1 MNDLLFDNKHVDA
14 LIFSFAICY
23 GFLRL
28 LTGLKT
34 VYKPILKLAIQ
45 FIFHDNIARHI

>member
-23 GFLRL
+23 GFLCL
-28 LTGLKT
+28 LTGLL
-34 VYKPILKLAIQ
+34 VYVGESKIGQSLP
-45 FIFHDNIARHI
+45 

>member
-28 LTGLKT
+28 LTGLAKT
-34 VYKPILKLAIQ
+34 TLNLPINYVNTL
-45 FIFHDNIARHI
+45 

>member
-28 LTGLKT
+28 LTGLPVHTKFNIQNI
-34 VYKPILKLAIQ
+34 YCSRPRPI
-45 FIFHDNIARHI
+45 